1 MKFGA
6 DNSHVLAASRA
17 TQLLAE
23 FLAVV
28 SALPDAESALA
39 AGVEGAALALEAQVA
54 AVVCNGRARTS
65 TGFRA
70 DGVPHEELAE
80 VAAGDRQLITVPTA
94 HLVTVPTAHRLAH
107 AIAVS
112 VGSLD
117 GHLVVA
123 RVGDEPFSP
132 EEVNLARGMA
142 RVMDM
147 TFQMLHTLDS
157 ERQLRDRSERQAAE
171 NAALLVSLR
180 ARQRLSEELS
190 TIQRAISRRDPL
202 ADILDSV
209 TRGVRDLLGDDIA
222 VFRQGAPTLS
232 TEHSASEP
240 WLPAEYQ
247 IVSVAG
253 GPDDL
258 AQWFATVPMPD
269 HLAPGRAMRPDKSV
283 HHYTFTAGPSRVPS
297 RVKSAPRRVR
307 TAIAAPVHESGKVIG
322 SLVVGSCDETRE
334 FSDHDEATLLAFAE
348 HASLAVTDANTLEAM
363 YRAFHDSLTGLAS
376 RALFLDRLHHGLLQA
391 VRTRTNLTL
400 LFIDLDHFKTV
411 NDTLGHSAGD
421 DLLITVA
428 ERLRHCLRAS
438 DTAARFGG
446 DEFVVL
452 LHATSADSA
461 TVVAGRI
468 IDAIGAP
475 IIVGGREVFVG
486 ASIGVA
492 ASDWGTV
499 SADELLRNADV
510 AMYRAKRAG
519 RGQYALFEP
528 QMHATLAERLQLEAD
543 LRLALD
549 RGEMAVHYQ
558 PIVALATG
566 EVTGVEAL
574 LRWDH
579 PRRGPLV
586 PADFIAVAEE
596 CGALVPIGMW
606 VLREATLQVRRW
618 QQHRGTPI
626 TVSVNISAGQLAQA
640 NLCTEIAEALA
651 VSRLAP
657 TCLILDI
664 TEALIIGDSP
674 STLARLRELKQLGV
688 QLAVD
693 DFGAG
698 YYSPSALQRFPV
710 DIVKIDPSFV
720 DGIGSSSEATAFA
733 RKIVD
738 LAHTLDLQIIA
749 EGVQRREQFDELRLA
764 HCELAQGYYFA
775 EPCRTDELPA
785 LRSELHGS
793 WQSPATA
800 AQPAMLPAPRVSVA
814 PLQP

>member
-1 MKFGA
+1 VEFGA
-6 DNSHVLAASRA
+6 DNSLVLAASRA

-28 SALPDAESALA
+28 SSLPDAESALA

-54 AVVCNGRARTS
+54 AVVCSGRARTS
-65 TGFRA
+65 IGYPDDA
-70 DGVPHEELAE
+70 VPHEQLAE
-80 VAAGDRQLITVPTA
+80 VAVGDRQF
-94 HLVTVPTAHRLAH
+94 LVVPTAHRPAR
-107 AIAVS
+107 AIAVP

-123 RVGDEPFSP
+123 RVGDEPFSI
-132 EEVNLARGMA
+132 EEVDLARGMA

-190 TIQRAISRRDPL
+190 AIQRAISRRDPL

-247 IVSVAG
+247 IVSVSG

-283 HHYTFTAGPSRVPS
+283 HHYAFTAGPSRVQ
-297 RVKSAPRRVR
+297 SAPRRVR

-322 SLVVGSCDETRE
+322 SLVVGSCDESRE
-334 FSDHDEATLLAFAE
+334 FSDHDHATLLAFAE

-475 IIVGGREVFVG
+475 IIAGGREVFVG
-486 ASIGVA
+486 ASIGIA

-519 RGQYALFEP
+519 RGQYAMFEP
-528 QMHATLAERLQLEAD
+528 QMHATLVERLQVEAD

-566 EVTGVEAL
+566 EITGVEAL

-596 CGALVPIGMW
+596 CGALVSIGMW

-618 QQHRGTPI
+618 QQHRGTPL

-640 NLCTEIAEALA
+640 NLCAEIAEALA

-657 TCLILDI
+657 TCLILEI

-698 YYSPSALQRFPV
+698 YYSPAALQRFPV

-720 DGIGSSSEATAFA
+720 DGIGSSSDATAFA

-775 EPCRTDELPA
+775 EPCRTDDLPA
-785 LRSELHGS
+785 LRSELDGS
-793 WQSPATA
+793 WQSLA
-800 AQPAMLPAPRVSVA
+800 ANTQLTTLPASRGSA
-814 PLQP
+814 EPLQTP

>member
-1 MKFGA
+1 
-6 DNSHVLAASRA
+6 VLAASRA

-23 FLAVV
+23 YLAVV
-28 SALPDAESALA
+28 SALPDAQAALD

-54 AVVCNGRARTS
+54 ALICGGRARTS
-65 TGFRA
+65 VGYPA
-70 DGVPHEELAE
+70 DQVPHEELAQ
-80 VAAGDRQLITVPTA
+80 VAAGDREMLVVPTA
-94 HLVTVPTAHRLAH
+94 SQPAH
-107 AIAVS
+107 AIAVP
-112 VGSLD
+112 VGSVD

-123 RVGDEPFSP
+123 RVGDEPFSA

-147 TFQMLHTLDS
+147 TFQMLRTLDS
-157 ERQLRDRSERQAAE
+157 ERQLRARSERQAAE

-190 TIQRAISRRDPL
+190 AIQRAISRRDPL
-202 ADILDSV
+202 ADILDAV
-209 TRGVRDLLGDDIA
+209 TRGVHDLLGDDIA
-222 VFRQGAPTLS
+222 VLRQGAPTLS
-232 TEHSASEP
+232 AEHSSSEP

-247 IVSVAG
+247 IVSVSG
-253 GPDDL
+253 GPGEL
-258 AQWFATVPMPD
+258 AEWLATVPMPD
-269 HLAPGRAMRPDKSV
+269 HLAPGRAMRPDNSV
-283 HHYTFTAGPSRVPS
+283 HQYTFTAGPSRVQ
-297 RVKSAPRRVR
+297 SAPPRIR

-322 SLVVGSCDETRE
+322 SLVVGSCDQTRE
-334 FSDHDEATLLAFAE
+334 FSEHDHATLLTFAE
-348 HASLAVTDANTLEAM
+348 HASLAVTDANTMEAM

-400 LFIDLDHFKTV
+400 LFIDLDHFKMV

-421 DLLITVA
+421 ELLIAVA
-428 ERLRHCLRAS
+428 ERVRHCLRAS

-452 LHATSADSA
+452 LHATSAEAA
-461 TVVAGRI
+461 TVVASRI

-475 IIVGGREVFVG
+475 IMTGGREVFVG
-486 ASIGVA
+486 ASIGIA

-499 SADELLRNADV
+499 SAEELLRNADV

-519 RGQYALFEP
+519 RGQYATFEP
-528 QMHATLAERLQLEAD
+528 QMHATLVERLQLEAD

-574 LRWDH
+574 LRWNH

-606 VLREATLQVRRW
+606 VLREATLQVQRW
-618 QQHRGTPI
+618 QQHRGTSL
-626 TVSVNISAGQLAQA
+626 TVSVNISAGQLAQPS
-640 NLCTEIAEALA
+640 LCAEVAEALA
-651 VSRLAP
+651 VSRFAP
-657 TCLILDI
+657 NCLILEI

-674 STLARLRELKQLGV
+674 ATLARLHELKELGV

-698 YYSPSALQRFPV
+698 YYSPAALQRFPV

-720 DGIGSSSEATAFA
+720 DGVGSSSDATALA

-738 LAHTLDLQIIA
+738 LAHTLDLRIIA

-764 HCELAQGYYFA
+764 RCELAQGYYFA
-775 EPCRTDELPA
+775 EPSRTDELPG
-785 LRSELHGS
+785 LRSELDGS
-793 WQSPATA
+793 WQ
-800 AQPAMLPAPRVSVA
+800 LV
-814 PLQP
+814 

>member
-6 DNSHVLAASRA
+6 DNSLVLAASRA

-28 SALPDAESALA
+28 SSLPDAESALA

-54 AVVCNGRARTS
+54 AVVCHGRARTS
-65 TGFRA
+65 VGYPA
-70 DGVPHEELAE
+70 DGLPHEELAE
-80 VAAGDRQLITVPTA
+80 VAGGARQFLVVPG
-94 HLVTVPTAHRLAH
+94 AHRPAR
-107 AIAVS
+107 AIAVPLGS
-112 VGSLD
+112 VD

-123 RVGDEPFSP
+123 RVGDDPFHT
-132 EEVNLARGMA
+132 EEIDLARGMA

-190 TIQRAISRRDPL
+190 AIQRAISRRDPL
-202 ADILDSV
+202 SDILDSV

-222 VFRQGAPTLS
+222 VLRQGAPTLS

-247 IVSVAG
+247 IVSMAG

-258 AQWFATVPMPD
+258 AEWFATVPMPD

-283 HHYTFTAGPSRVPS
+283 HHYAFTAGPSRVQN
-297 RVKSAPRRVR
+297 APRRVR

-334 FSDHDEATLLAFAE
+334 FSDHDHATLVAFAE

-421 DLLITVA
+421 DLLISVA
-428 ERLRHCLRAS
+428 ERVRHCLRAS

-461 TVVAGRI
+461 TVVASRI

-475 IIVGGREVFVG
+475 IIAGGREVFVG
-486 ASIGVA
+486 ASIGIA
-492 ASDWGTV
+492 ASDWGAV

-519 RGQYALFEP
+519 RGQYAMFEP
-528 QMHATLAERLQLEAD
+528 QMHATLVERLQLEAD

-574 LRWDH
+574 LRWNH

-618 QQHRGTPI
+618 QQHRGTPL
-626 TVSVNISAGQLAQA
+626 TVSVNISAGQLAQDG
-640 NLCTEIAEALA
+640 LCAEIAEALA

-657 TCLILDI
+657 TCLILEI

-674 STLARLRELKQLGV
+674 STLDRLRALKQLGV

-698 YYSPSALQRFPV
+698 YYSPAALQRFPV

-720 DGIGSSSEATAFA
+720 DGVGSSSEATAFA

-775 EPCRTDELPA
+775 EPCRTDELPG

-793 WQSPATA
+793 WHSLAAPATA
-800 AQPAMLPAPRVSVA
+800 QLAPLPAPRDSVE
-814 PLQP
+814 PLQAP

>member
-1 MKFGA
+1 MQFGA
-6 DNSHVLAASRA
+6 DNSLVLAASRA

-28 SALPDAESALA
+28 SSLPDAESALA

-54 AVVCNGRARTS
+54 AVVCNGQARTS
-65 TGFRA
+65 IGYPA
-70 DGVPHEELAE
+70 DAVPHHELAQ
-80 VAAGDRQLITVPTA
+80 VAAGDQQTLVVPG
-94 HLVTVPTAHRLAH
+94 AHRPAQ
-107 AIAVS
+107 AIAVP

-123 RVGDEPFSP
+123 RVGDEPFSA
-132 EEVNLARGMA
+132 EEVELARGMA

-171 NAALLVSLR
+171 NATLLESLR

-190 TIQRAISRRDPL
+190 AIQRAISRRDPL
-202 ADILDSV
+202 ADILHSV
-209 TRGVRDLLGDDIA
+209 TRGVRDLIGDDIA
-222 VFRQGAPTLS
+222 VLRQGAPTLS
-232 TEHSASEP
+232 TENSASEP

-253 GPDDL
+253 GPDEL
-258 AQWFATVPMPD
+258 ADWFATVPMPD

-283 HHYTFTAGPSRVPS
+283 HQYTFTAGPSRVQ
-297 RVKSAPRRVR
+297 SAPRRVR

-334 FSDHDEATLLAFAE
+334 FSDHDHATLLAFAE

-468 IDAIGAP
+468 IDAISAP
-475 IIVGGREVFVG
+475 IIAGGREVFVG
-486 ASIGVA
+486 ASIGIA

-519 RGQYALFEP
+519 RGQYAMFEP
-528 QMHATLAERLQLEAD
+528 QMHVTLVERLQLEAD

-618 QQHRGTPI
+618 QQHGGMPL
-626 TVSVNISAGQLAQA
+626 TVSVNISAGQLAQP
-640 NLCTEIAEALA
+640 NLCAEIAEALA

-657 TCLILDI
+657 TCLVLEI
-664 TEALIIGDSP
+664 TETLIIGDSP
-674 STLARLRELKQLGV
+674 STLARLRELKELGV

-698 YYSPSALQRFPV
+698 YYSPAALQRFPV

-720 DGIGSSSEATAFA
+720 DGIGSSSDATAFA

-764 HCELAQGYYFA
+764 KCELAQGYYFA
-775 EPCRTDELPA
+775 EPCRTDELPS

-793 WQSPATA
+793 WHSLASSTQLAT
-800 AQPAMLPAPRVSVA
+800 LPPPRGSVT
-814 PLQP
+814 PLQAT

>member
-1 MKFGA
+1 MKSGA
-6 DNSHVLAASRA
+6 DNWLVLAAARA

-28 SALPDAESALA
+28 SSLPDAEAALD
-39 AGVEGAALALEAQVA
+39 AGVEGAALALGAQVA
-54 AVVCNGRARTS
+54 AVVCAGRARTS
-65 TGFRA
+65 VGYPA
-70 DGVPHEELAE
+70 DGVPHEELAQ
-80 VAAGDRQLITVPTA
+80 VAAGDRYLLAVPTA
-94 HLVTVPTAHRLAH
+94 DRPAR
-107 AIAVS
+107 AIAVPVS
-112 VGSLD
+112 SLD

-123 RVGDEPFSP
+123 RIGDEPFSP
-132 EEVNLARGMA
+132 EEADLARGMA

-147 TFQMLHTLDS
+147 TFQMLRTLDS
-157 ERQLRDRSERQAAE
+157 ERRLRDHSERQAAE

-190 TIQRAISRRDPL
+190 AIQRAISRRDPL

-209 TRGVRDLLGDDIA
+209 TRGVRDLLGDEIA
-222 VFRQGAPTLS
+222 VLRQGAPTLS
-232 TEHSASEP
+232 AEHSASEP

-247 IVSVAG
+247 IVSAAG
-253 GPDDL
+253 GPSEL
-258 AQWFATVPMPD
+258 GEWLATVPMPD

-283 HHYTFTAGPSRVPS
+283 HHYTFTAGPSRVQ
-297 RVKSAPRRVR
+297 SAPARVR

-322 SLVVGSCDETRE
+322 SLVVGSCDQARE
-334 FSDHDEATLLAFAE
+334 FSEGDRATLLAFAE

-400 LFIDLDHFKTV
+400 LFIDLDHFKAV

-452 LHATSADSA
+452 LHATSADAAS
-461 TVVAGRI
+461 VVAGRI
-468 IDAIGAP
+468 IDAIRAP
-475 IIVGGREVFVG
+475 IVAGGREVFVG
-486 ASIGVA
+486 ASIGIA

-519 RGQYALFEP
+519 RGRYATFEP
-528 QMHATLAERLQLEAD
+528 QMHATVVERLQLEAD

-558 PIVALATG
+558 PVISLATG

-574 LRWDH
+574 LRWNH

-586 PADFIAVAEE
+586 AADFIAVAEE

-618 QQHRGTPI
+618 QLHHGRPL
-626 TVSVNISAGQLAQA
+626 TVSVNISEGQLAQPG
-640 NLCTEIAEALA
+640 LCAEIAEALA

-657 TCLILDI
+657 KCLILEI
-664 TEALIIGDSP
+664 TEALIIADAAP
-674 STLARLRELKQLGV
+674 TLARLHELKEVGV

-698 YYSPSALQRFPV
+698 YYSPAALQRFPV
-710 DIVKIDPSFV
+710 DTVKIDPSFV
-720 DGIGSSSEATAFA
+720 DGIGSSSDATAFA
-733 RKIVD
+733 RRIVD
-738 LAHTLDLQIIA
+738 LAHALDLQVIA
-749 EGVQRREQFDELRLA
+749 EGVQRREQLDELRLA
-764 HCELAQGYYFA
+764 GCEFGQGNYFA
-775 EPCRTDELPA
+775 EPRRTDELPG
-785 LRSELHGS
+785 LRSELVGS
-793 WQSPATA
+793 WWSLDEGAH
-800 AQPAMLPAPRVSVA
+800 PAPLLA
-814 PLQP
+814 PRASAEPAS

>member
-1 MKFGA
+1 VKFGA
-6 DNSHVLAASRA
+6 DNSLVLAASRA

-28 SALPDAESALA
+28 SALPDAESALN
-39 AGVEGAALALEAQVA
+39 AGVAGAALALEAQIA
-54 AVVCNGRARTS
+54 AVVCGGLART
-65 TGFRA
+65 TVGYPA
-70 DGVPHEELAE
+70 DAVPHEELAQ
-80 VAAGDRQLITVPTA
+80 VAAGDADTLAITIA
-94 HLVTVPTAHRLAH
+94 GRLGR
-107 AIAVS
+107 AIAVP
-112 VGSLD
+112 VGALD
-117 GHLVVA
+117 GHLVIA
-123 RVGDEPFSP
+123 RLGDEPFGA
-132 EEVNLARGMA
+132 EEVDLARGMA
-142 RVMDM
+142 RVIDM
-147 TFQMLHTLDS
+147 TFQMLRTLES

-171 NAALLVSLR
+171 NAELLVSLR

-190 TIQRAISRRDPL
+190 SIQRAISRRDPL
-202 ADILDSV
+202 PDILDSV
-209 TRGVRDLLGDDIA
+209 TRGVRELLGDEIA
-222 VFRQGAPTLS
+222 VLRQGAPTLS
-232 TEHSASEP
+232 ADQSSSEP

-253 GPDDL
+253 GPSEL
-258 AQWFATVPMPD
+258 AEWLGTVPMPD
-269 HLAPGRAMRPDKSV
+269 QLAPGRAMRPDKSV
-283 HHYTFTAGPSRVPS
+283 HHYAFTAGPSRVQ
-297 RVKSAPRRVR
+297 SAPPRVR
-307 TAIAAPVHESGKVIG
+307 TAIAAPVHENGKVIG
-322 SLVVGSCDETRE
+322 SLVVASCDQTRE
-334 FSDHDEATLLAFAE
+334 FSEQDHATLLAFAE

-391 VRTRTNLTL
+391 VRTRTNITL
-400 LFIDLDHFKTV
+400 LFIDLDHFKSV

-421 DLLITVA
+421 DLLIAVA

-452 LHATSADSA
+452 LHATSAEAA

-468 IDAIGAP
+468 IEAISAP
-475 IIVGGREVFVG
+475 IMTGGTEVFVG

-519 RGQYALFEP
+519 RGQYAMFEP
-528 QMHATLAERLQLEAD
+528 QMHATLVERLQLEAD

-566 EVTGVEAL
+566 EITGVEAL
-574 LRWDH
+574 LRWNH

-596 CGALVPIGMW
+596 CGALIPIGMW
-606 VLREATLQVRRW
+606 VLREATLQVQRW
-618 QQHRGTPI
+618 QLQRGTSL
-626 TVSVNISAGQLAQA
+626 TVSVNISAGQLAEPG
-640 NLCTEIAEALA
+640 LCAEIAEALA

-657 TCLILDI
+657 TCLILEI

-674 STLARLRELKQLGV
+674 STLARVHELKELGV
-688 QLAVD
+688 RLAVD

-698 YYSPSALQRFPV
+698 YYSPAALQRFPV
-710 DIVKIDPSFV
+710 DIVKIDTSFV
-720 DGIGSSSEATAFA
+720 DGIGSSSDATAFA

-775 EPCRTDELPA
+775 EPCKTDELPG
-785 LRSELHGS
+785 LRSELGGS
-793 WQSPATA
+793 WQSLNGRTTATLVTTA
-800 AQPAMLPAPRVSVA
+800 TIPDPRE
-814 PLQP
+814 PIEPRL

>member
-1 MKFGA
+1 VKFGA
-6 DNSHVLAASRA
+6 DNWLVLAASRA

-28 SALPDAESALA
+28 SSLPDAEAALA

-54 AVVCNGRARTS
+54 AVVCGGRARAS
-65 TGFRA
+65 VGFPA
-70 DGVPHEELAE
+70 DAVPHEELAQ
-80 VAAGDRQLITVPTA
+80 VVAGDRQTLVVPA
-94 HLVTVPTAHRLAH
+94 AQQPAC
-107 AIAVS
+107 AIAVP

-123 RVGDEPFSP
+123 RVGDEPFGA
-132 EEVNLARGMA
+132 EEVNLAGGMA

-147 TFQMLHTLDS
+147 TFQMLRTLES
-157 ERQLRDRSERQAAE
+157 ERQLRERSERQAAE

-190 TIQRAISRRDPL
+190 AIQRAISRRDPL

-209 TRGVRDLLGDDIA
+209 TRGVRDLLGDEIA
-222 VFRQGAPTLS
+222 VLRQGAATLA
-232 TEHSASEP
+232 EHSSAEP

-247 IVSVAG
+247 IVSAAG
-253 GPDDL
+253 GPGEL
-258 AQWFATVPMPD
+258 AEWLATVPMPD

-283 HHYTFTAGPSRVPS
+283 HHYTFTAGPARVQ
-297 RVKSAPRRVR
+297 SAPPRVR

-334 FSDHDEATLLAFAE
+334 FSEHDHATLLAFAE
-348 HASLAVTDANTLEAM
+348 HVSLAVTDANTMEAM

-400 LFIDLDHFKTV
+400 LFIDLDHFKMV

-421 DLLITVA
+421 DLLIAVA
-428 ERLRHCLRAS
+428 ERVRHCLRAS

-452 LHATSADSA
+452 LHATSAEAA

-475 IIVGGREVFVG
+475 ILTGGREVFVG
-486 ASIGVA
+486 ASIGIA
-492 ASDWGTV
+492 ASDWGSV

-519 RGQYALFEP
+519 RGQYATFEP
-528 QMHATLAERLQLEAD
+528 QMHATLVERLQLEAD

-574 LRWDH
+574 LRWNH

-596 CGALVPIGMW
+596 CGALVAIGTW
-606 VLREATLQVRRW
+606 VLREATLQVQRW
-618 QQHRGTPI
+618 QQRRSGQQSGTPL
-626 TVSVNISAGQLAQA
+626 TVSVNISAGQLAHPR
-640 NLCTEIAEALA
+640 LCAEVAEALA
-651 VSRLAP
+651 VSRLTP
-657 TCLILDI
+657 NCLVLEI

-674 STLARLRELKQLGV
+674 STLARLHELKELGV

-698 YYSPSALQRFPV
+698 YYSPAALQRFPV

-720 DGIGSSSEATAFA
+720 DGIGSSSDATVFA

-764 HCELAQGYYFA
+764 RCELAQGYYFA
-775 EPCRTDELPA
+775 EPCRTDELPG
-785 LRSELHGS
+785 LRSELDGS
-793 WQSPATA
+793 WQ
-800 AQPAMLPAPRVSVA
+800 MV
-814 PLQP
+814 

>member
-1 MKFGA
+1 VKFAA
-6 DNSHVLAASRA
+6 DNSLVLAASRA

-28 SALPDAESALA
+28 SSLPDAESALA

-54 AVVCNGRARTS
+54 ALVCGGRARTS
-65 TGFRA
+65 IGYPA

-80 VAAGDRQLITVPTA
+80 VAAGARQLLVVPT
-94 HLVTVPTAHRLAH
+94 THRAAR
-107 AIAVS
+107 AIAVP

-123 RVGDEPFSP
+123 RVGDEAFST
-132 EEVNLARGMA
+132 EEVDLARGMA

-190 TIQRAISRRDPL
+190 AIQRAISRRDPL

-222 VFRQGAPTLS
+222 VLRQGAPTLS

-247 IVSVAG
+247 IVSVGG
-253 GPDDL
+253 GPDEL
-258 AQWFATVPMPD
+258 ADWFATVPMPD
-269 HLAPGRAMRPDKSV
+269 HLAPGRPMRPDKSV
-283 HHYTFTAGPSRVPS
+283 HHYAFTAGPSRVQ
-297 RVKSAPRRVR
+297 SAPRRVR

-334 FSDHDEATLLAFAE
+334 FSDHDHATLLAFAE

-421 DLLITVA
+421 DLLISVA
-428 ERLRHCLRAS
+428 ERLKHCLRAS

-452 LHATSADSA
+452 LHATSAESA

-468 IDAIGAP
+468 IDAISAP
-475 IIVGGREVFVG
+475 IIAGGREVFVG
-486 ASIGVA
+486 ASIGIA

-519 RGQYALFEP
+519 RGQYAMFEP
-528 QMHATLAERLQLEAD
+528 QMHATLVERLQLEAD

-566 EVTGVEAL
+566 EITGVEAL

-586 PADFIAVAEE
+586 PADFIAVAED
-596 CGALVPIGMW
+596 CGALIPIGMW

-618 QQHRGTPI
+618 QQHRGTPL
-626 TVSVNISAGQLAQA
+626 TVSVNISAGQLAQE
-640 NLCTEIAEALA
+640 NLCAEIAEALA

-698 YYSPSALQRFPV
+698 YYSPAALQRFPI

-720 DGIGSSSEATAFA
+720 DGIGSSSDATAFA

-764 HCELAQGYYFA
+764 RCELAQGYYFA

-793 WQSPATA
+793 WHSSAAPATA
-800 AQPAMLPAPRVSVA
+800 QLATLPAPRDSVE
-814 PLQP
+814 PLQAP

>member
-1 MKFGA
+1 MKFAA
-6 DNSHVLAASRA
+6 DNSLVLAASRA

-28 SALPDAESALA
+28 SSLPDAESALA
-39 AGVEGAALALEAQVA
+39 AGVEGAALALQAQVA
-54 AVVCNGRARTS
+54 AVVCNGRSRTS
-65 TGFRA
+65 IGYPTDA
-70 DGVPHEELAE
+70 VPHDELAE
-80 VAAGDRQLITVPTA
+80 VAAGSRQWLSVPSA
-94 HLVTVPTAHRLAH
+94 YGPAR
-107 AIAVS
+107 AIAAPLR
-112 VGSLD
+112 SLD

-123 RVGDEPFSP
+123 RVGDEPFSA
-132 EEVNLARGMA
+132 EEVDLARGMA

-157 ERQLRDRSERQAAE
+157 ERQLRERSERQAAE

-222 VFRQGAPTLS
+222 VFRQGAPTLP

-253 GPDDL
+253 GPAEL
-258 AQWFATVPMPD
+258 ATWFATVPMPD

-283 HHYTFTAGPSRVPS
+283 HLYTFTAGPSRVQ
-297 RVKSAPRRVR
+297 SAPRRVR

-334 FSDHDEATLLAFAE
+334 FSDNDHATLLAFAE

-421 DLLITVA
+421 DLLIAVA

-461 TVVAGRI
+461 TVVASRI

-475 IIVGGREVFVG
+475 IAAGGREVFVG
-486 ASIGVA
+486 ASIGIA

-499 SADELLRNADV
+499 GADELLRNADV

-519 RGQYALFEP
+519 RGQYAMFEP
-528 QMHATLAERLQLEAD
+528 QMHATLVERLQLEAD
-543 LRLALD
+543 LRVALD

-574 LRWDH
+574 LRWEH

-586 PADFIAVAEE
+586 PADFITVAEE

-618 QQHRGTPI
+618 QQHRGTPL
-626 TVSVNISAGQLAQA
+626 TVSVNISAAQLAQP
-640 NLCTEIAEALA
+640 NLCAEIAEALA

-657 TCLILDI
+657 TCLILEI
-664 TEALIIGDSP
+664 AEALIIGDSP
-674 STLARLRELKQLGV
+674 STLVRLLELKELGV

-698 YYSPSALQRFPV
+698 YYSPAALQRFPV

-720 DGIGSSSEATAFA
+720 DGIGSSSDATAFA
-733 RKIVD
+733 HKIVD

-764 HCELAQGYYFA
+764 KCELAQGYYFA
-775 EPCRTDELPA
+775 EPCRTDELPG

-793 WQSPATA
+793 WHSVAATTQLA
-800 AQPAMLPAPRVSVA
+800 TLPAPRGSVG
-814 PLQP
+814 PLQAP

>member
-1 MKFGA
+1 
-6 DNSHVLAASRA
+6 VLAASRA

-28 SALPDAESALA
+28 SALPDAQAALD

-54 AVVCNGRARTS
+54 ALICGGRALTS
-65 TGFRA
+65 VGYPA
-70 DGVPHEELAE
+70 EEVPHEELAQ
-80 VAAGDRQLITVPTA
+80 VAAGDRQLLVVPTA
-94 HLVTVPTAHRLAH
+94 GRPAH
-107 AIAVS
+107 AIAVP
-112 VGSLD
+112 VGSVD

-123 RVGDEPFSP
+123 RVGDEPFSA

-147 TFQMLHTLDS
+147 TFQMLRTLDS

-190 TIQRAISRRDPL
+190 AIQRAISRRDPL
-202 ADILDSV
+202 ADILDAV
-209 TRGVRDLLGDDIA
+209 TRGLRDLLGDDIA
-222 VFRQGAPTLS
+222 VLRQGAPTLS
-232 TEHSASEP
+232 AEHSSSEP

-253 GPDDL
+253 GPGEL
-258 AQWFATVPMPD
+258 AEWLATVPMPD

-283 HHYTFTAGPSRVPS
+283 HHYTFTAGPSRVQ
-297 RVKSAPRRVR
+297 SAPPRIR
-307 TAIAAPVHESGKVIG
+307 TAITAPVHESGKVIG
-322 SLVVGSCDETRE
+322 SLVVGSCDQTRE
-334 FSDHDEATLLAFAE
+334 FSEHDHATLLAFAE
-348 HASLAVTDANTLEAM
+348 HASLAVTDANTMEAM

-421 DLLITVA
+421 DLLIAVA
-428 ERLRHCLRAS
+428 ERVRHCLRAS

-452 LHATSADSA
+452 LHATSAEAA

-475 IIVGGREVFVG
+475 ITTGGGEVFVG
-486 ASIGVA
+486 ASIGIA

-519 RGQYALFEP
+519 RGQYATFEP
-528 QMHATLAERLQLEAD
+528 QMHATLVERLQLEAD

-558 PIVALATG
+558 PIVALASG

-574 LRWDH
+574 LRWNH
-579 PRRGPLV
+579 PRRGLLV

-606 VLREATLQVRRW
+606 VLREATLQVQRW
-618 QQHRGTPI
+618 QQRRGTPL
-626 TVSVNISAGQLAQA
+626 TVSVNISAGQLAQPS
-640 NLCTEIAEALA
+640 LCAEVAEALA
-651 VSRLAP
+651 ASRLAP
-657 TCLILDI
+657 NCLVLEI

-674 STLARLRELKQLGV
+674 STLARLHELKELGV

-698 YYSPSALQRFPV
+698 YYSPAALQRFPV

-720 DGIGSSSEATAFA
+720 DGIGSSSDATAFA

-764 HCELAQGYYFA
+764 RCELAQGYYFA
-775 EPCRTDELPA
+775 EPSRTDELPG
-785 LRSELHGS
+785 LRSELDGS
-793 WQSPATA
+793 WQ
-800 AQPAMLPAPRVSVA
+800 LV
-814 PLQP
+814 